1 MSDDVLEIRWHGR
14 GGQGVKTAAMLF
26 AEAAFA
32 GGKFIQGFSDYGPER
47 AGAPIQGFTR
57 ISDKPI
63 SLHNFIT
70 APDVVVVLDATLLGN
85 VPVTA
90 GLKPGGKVLVN
101 TPKDA
106 AAVAAALGLDP
117 SRVYVVDAKKISLE
131 VIGRD
136 MPNAPMVGALARVLP
151 FIELDWVAKTF
162 QEKFGAKSQKV
173 VEMNVAAVR
182 RAYDEV
188 RGGADGK

>member
-1 MSDDVLEIRWHGR
+1 LPNDVLEIRWHGR

-32 GGKFIQGFSDYGPER
+32 GGRFIQGFSDYGPER
-47 AGAPIQGFTR
+47 SGAPIQGFTR

-63 SLHNFIT
+63 YLHNFIT

-90 GLKPGGKVLVN
+90 GLAPDGKVLVN
-101 TPKDA
+101 TPMEA
-106 AAVAAALGLDP
+106 AAVAAKLRLDP
-117 SRVYVVDAKKISLE
+117 SLVYVVDAKKISLE
-131 VIGRD
+131 VMGRD
-136 MPNAPMVGALARVLP
+136 MPNAPMVGALVKVLP
-151 FIELDWVAKTF
+151 FIELDWVIRTF
-162 QEKFGAKSQKV
+162 QEKFGGKSQKV

-182 RAYDEV
+182 RAYEEV
-188 RGGADGK
+188 RGGANAK